1 MQFGSPWTRPTCFRP
16 GLYLQNKLPLEN
28 PILQSLSAVDP
39 ILRGH
44 SQAVIHLKKLA
55 TNLQHFTDPES
66 DVHLEIVG
74 YSVSPD
80 LASFS
85 EGEDMVTWL
94 AKVFNSQKFP
104 ALSKV
109 VKAALSIFHGPLVE
123 ASFNLMGDI
132 IDPKSSNMAI
142 PTFNAFQTV
151 KYTLKSGNMS
161 ATQIFKR
168 DDPKYGKLDQR
179 LCQNIKSAGA
189 RDAARRQK
197 NRISAME
204 RAKEYGYEKAQTAE
218 DSKRAA
224 LKAEK
229 RARMKHAAKQRRRAL
244 EILVAKKKK

>member
-16 GLYLQNKLPLEN
+16 GLYLQKKLPLEN
-28 PILQSLSAVDP
+28 PILQSLSALDP

-66 DVHLEIVG
+66 VVPLEIMG

-85 EGEDMVTWL
+85 EGEDM

-224 LKAEK
+224 LEAEK
-229 RARMKHAAKQRRRAL
+229 RARMKHAAK
-244 EILVAKKKK
+244 

>member
-1 MQFGSPWTRPTCFRP
+1 MST
-16 GLYLQNKLPLEN
+16 
-28 PILQSLSAVDP
+28 S
-39 ILRGH
+39 
-44 SQAVIHLKKLA
+44 
-55 TNLQHFTDPES
+55 
-66 DVHLEIVG
+66 G

-179 LCQNIKSAGA
+179 LCQNIKTAGA

-224 LKAEK
+224 LEAEK
-229 RARMKHAAKQRRRAL
+229 RARMKHAAKERRRAL

>member
-1 MQFGSPWTRPTCFRP
+1 MFIRAEHLKDATPKEMANLRIEGKMLPFAQLYVGREADSFRTKSPRHPLLKTFLESVSQAYITT
-16 GLYLQNKLPLEN
+16 GLYLQKKLPLEN

-66 DVHLEIVG
+66 DVHLEIMG

-85 EGEDMVTWL
+85 EGEDIVTWW

-151 KYTLKSGNMS
+151 KYTLKSGNVRHS
-161 ATQIFKR
+161 NF
-168 DDPKYGKLDQR
+168 
-179 LCQNIKSAGA
+179 
-189 RDAARRQK
+189 
-197 NRISAME
+197 
-204 RAKEYGYEKAQTAE
+204 
-218 DSKRAA
+218 
-224 LKAEK
+224 
-229 RARMKHAAKQRRRAL
+229 
-244 EILVAKKKK
+244 